1 MKNDAKTSKFSPAAP
16 SDPDLRTLKPPLI
29 VTPPS
34 KRGGGGFLYFE
45 IWIDGAAGENFEV
58 LASFF
63 IDFPLEIVF

>member
-1 MKNDAKTSKFSPAAP
+1 MNITFISRVPYK
-16 SDPDLRTLKPPLI
+16 KPPPCK
-29 VTPPS
+29 TPPPLVN
-34 KRGGGGFLYFE
+34 GGLTTRVFFLYFE